1 MMVRTMIMTAVTIL
15 MVMMSVVIVVVAAG
29 IWIKF
34 QRALR
39 QRLCRCVSEP
49 FYTGVE
55 LDARVSQRHLRP
67 HTDASADQGIN
78 LSRLKESGKGAV
90 PVPVR
95 IYYLL
100 VYNAASFGVIQLKMF
115 GMSEMLK
122 NFSVFIRNCN
132 SH

>member
-29 IWIKF
+29 IWIEF
-34 QRALR
+34 QRSLC
-39 QRLCRCVSEP
+39 QRLCRCVSGP

-95 IYYLL
+95 FDYLL
-100 VYNAASFGVIQLKMF
+100 VYNVAFFGVIQLKMF

>member
-1 MMVRTMIMTAVTIL
+1 MVMTATAIL
-15 MVMMSVVIVVVAAG
+15 MVMMLMVIVVVAAG
-29 IWIKF
+29 IWIEF
-34 QRALR
+34 QRSLC
-39 QRLCRCVSEP
+39 QRLCRCVSGP

-78 LSRLKESGKGAV
+78 LGRLKESGKGAV
-90 PVPVR
+90 PVPVC
-95 IYYLL
+95 IDYLL
-100 VYNAASFGVIQLKMF
+100 VYNVAFFGVIQLKMF

>member
-1 MMVRTMIMTAVTIL
+1 MVMTATAIL
-15 MVMMSVVIVVVAAG
+15 MVMMPMVIVVVAAG
-29 IWIKF
+29 IWIEF
-34 QRALR
+34 QRSLC
-39 QRLCRCVSEP
+39 QRLCRCVSGP

-55 LDARVSQRHLRP
+55 FDARVSQRHLRP
-67 HTDASADQGIN
+67 HTDSPADQGIN
-78 LSRLKESGKGAV
+78 LCRLKESGKGAV

-115 GMSEMLK
+115 RMSEMLK
-122 NFSVFIRNCN
+122 NFPVFIRNCN